1 MKFPLHSPLTMQAI
15 HQFVEYQAIHNP
27 NLPALEFHGEIITYE
42 LLNRQSNKLAHFLM
56 KFGVTTETI
65 VGISIKRSL
74 NMVIGILAVWK
85 AGGAYLP
92 IDPEYPT
99 HRIEYIF
106 DDSSIQLLLTEQS
119 LLEHL
124 PTVAIKTICFDVDES
139 CFDSFPQDNP
149 SCFLTPDNL
158 AYLLYTSGSTG
169 NPKGVM
175 VTHAN
180 LIATYLSWKEIY
192 NLTSKD
198 CHLQMASFSFDV
210 FAGDLLRALCSG
222 AKLVLCPKI
231 NLLRPEKLY
240 NLMISQGVNCAEFVP
255 TILRRLIHYIK
266 AKNKNLDFMR
276 LLLCGS
282 DSWTLGEYRNLK
294 QFCSNETRVI
304 NSYGLTEATIDST
317 WFEEEFEPS
326 ITLSSQQYVPIGKP
340 FPHTQIFL
348 LDENLDEVAKEEI
361 GEIYIGGLGVARGY
375 YNKPELNQE
384 RFITRNLNGNI
395 PVSLYKTGD
404 QGRFLGDG
412 SIQFLGRQDNQIKL
426 RGIRIELSEIECA
439 INSFPSVKESV
450 VILNEQEPSHPRLVA
465 YIIVE
470 QETKETL
477 LELRHFLIENLP
489 GYLIPATFIP
499 LDELPLTPN
508 GKIDRGNLKN
518 RHVVFH

>member
-1 MKFPLHSPLTMQAI
+1 MNIPLKSPSAIQAI
-15 HQFVEYQAIHNP
+15 HQFIEYQAIHNP
-27 NLPALEFHGEIITYE
+27 NLPALEFHGEILTYK
-42 LLNRQSNKLAHFLM
+42 LLNSQSNKLAHFLINM
-56 KFGVTTETI
+56 GVKAETI
-65 VGISIKRSL
+65 VGISVKRSF
-74 NMVIGILAVWK
+74 NIVIGILAIWK

-119 LLEHL
+119 LIEHL
-124 PTVAIKTICFDVDES
+124 PAIAIKTVCLDEDES
-139 CFDSFPQDNP
+139 YLTSFSEDNP
-149 SCFLTPDNL
+149 KCFLKPENL
-158 AYLLYTSGSTG
+158 AYLIYTSGSTG

-175 VTHAN
+175 VTHEN
-180 LIATYLSWKEIY
+180 LIATYLSWQEIY

-198 CHLQMASFSFDV
+198 CHLQMAGFSFDV

-240 NLMISQGVNCAEFVP
+240 NLMLAQEVNCAEFVP
-255 TILRRLIHYIK
+255 TILRRLINYIK
-266 AKNKNLDFMR
+266 AKDKDFNFMR

-294 QFCSNETRVI
+294 QFCGSKTRVI

-317 WFEEEFEPS
+317 WFEENPES
-326 ITLSSQQYVPIGKP
+326 LITLSSQQYVPIGKP

-348 LDENLDEVAKEEI
+348 FDEDLNEVEKGEI
-361 GEIYIGGLGVARGY
+361 GEIYVGGLGIARGY

-384 RFITRNLNGNI
+384 RFIQHSNGNF
-395 PVSLYKTGD
+395 SAKLYKTGD
-404 QGRFLGDG
+404 QGRLLADE
-412 SIQFLGRQDNQIKL
+412 SIQFLGRKDNQIKL

-439 INSFPSVKESV
+439 INNFPSVKENI
-450 VILNEQEPSHPRLVA
+450 VILNEQEKGHPRLVA
-465 YIIVE
+465 YVIIE

-477 LELRHFLIENLP
+477 SELRHYLIENLP
-489 GYLIPATFIP
+489 NYLVPALFVS
-499 LDELPLTPN
+499 LDALPLTPN
-508 GKIDRGNLKN
+508 GKIDRENLKN
-518 RHVVFH
+518 RHVEFH